1 MATATQTLSSALS
14 GAGALFGHDSA
25 GIVFGQGYT
34 HSGQALLDAAESA
47 VNACRRVGF
56 GVQMSASNYG
66 KANAAS
72 TVGGGES
79 PVPVPT
85 EPSCFGGLTM
95 PPPMGGGVAAPLG
108 WSLVEQFVGEVW
120 PDGNPAQMHA
130 AAAAW
135 RGFAAAIGA
144 AAGPVSASGTAL
156 GGMQIPESGKMVE
169 AAGKVASGLSDIAA
183 QAQALASNV
192 DAFADN
198 VQATQDAVRDLL
210 HQLSPGGV
218 LETIG
223 GIFTGHN
230 PIDKIKQVA
239 GEIKTVLN
247 NMKRQA
253 DASSQLFS
261 QGINALD
268 SVTDSLESWA
278 KKEFISAFGQ
288 DVGNVLSS
296 DFNALVDLPEGG
308 LKFVAQTA
316 HGLDQLDP
324 SRFAYDPQGA
334 LDTWKGLANAAETLT
349 NPVHLASEI
358 MSDPQGSLNTVKGL
372 VDWEDVEKGH
382 PFRAL
387 GYDAAQVG
395 SFFIPGAGEAAPA
408 VDGASAATRAAAD
421 SAGAETRA
429 AGAATRDA
437 GATAATR
444 AAGATEGITTKA
456 GEISSKLDSV
466 SVPEGA
472 TPGTVPGGR
481 APVEAPVPQETPRVE
496 PTPRAPD
503 VPHSEPSVTAEPH
516 TSAEPQVST
525 PPHNGAPAVPE
536 APRAPE
542 PVPHSAEVSSVPAAA
557 EPHVPATT
565 APSAPHME
573 PPAAPSA
580 PGIPSASEG
589 FGSAQPA
596 TVPSQELAS
605 VGAETRGAE
614 TSVAAGEHAP
624 PTVEHG
630 SGSGESGSG
639 HGGSGDGHGPA
650 GDGRGDGP
658 PHEPG
663 DPPTHSDEQ
672 GHHSDSDPGDHSHAD
687 SDHGTS
693 PDDNGLSEEKRN
705 EILAMEQ
712 GTRPDPSEYLS
723 HEFIERHLEKF
734 DDGATRFMTRDSLD
748 TYGIGQ
754 RDGTSFVMPT
764 DEIDALMNATHG
776 EPRAME
782 KALGLPEGYF
792 SGDDV
797 VRVDIRDPRNYDL
810 RLPSG
815 NEAGA
820 TGQWIPGGFLPQ
832 GTSEAVID
840 GAQVPVEDYIVTDMS
855 TMTEGLK

>member
-1 MATATQTLSSALS
+1 M
-14 GAGALFGHDSA
+14 
-25 GIVFGQGYT
+25 
-34 HSGQALLDAAESA
+34 LDAAESA

-85 EPSCFGGLTM
+85 EPPCFGGLTM

-144 AAGPVSASGTAL
+144 AAGPMSASGTAL

-230 PIDKIKQVA
+230 PMDKIKQVA

-268 SVTDSLESWA
+268 SATDSLESWA

-324 SRFAYDPQGA
+324 TRFAYDPQGA
-334 LDTWKGLANAAETLT
+334 LDTWKGLANTAETLT

-358 MSDPQGSLNTVKGL
+358 ISDPQGSLNTVKGL

-408 VDGASAATRAAAD
+408 IDGASAATRVAAD
-421 SAGAETRA
+421 SAGVETRA

-472 TPGTVPGGR
+472 TPGSVPGGR

-496 PTPRAPD
+496 PAPRAPD

-516 TSAEPQVST
+516 TPAEPQLA
-525 PPHNGAPAVPE
+525 PPHNGAPVVPE

-542 PVPHSAEVSSVPAAA
+542 PVPHSAEAPSAHATEPAA
-557 EPHVPATT
+557 PAAT
-565 APSAPHME
+565 APSVPHME
-573 PPAAPSA
+573 APAPPSA
-580 PGIPSASEG
+580 PEIPSASEG

-614 TSVAAGEHAP
+614 SSVAAGDHAP
-624 PTVEHG
+624 GSVEHG
-630 SGSGESGSG
+630 SGAGESGSG
-639 HGGSGDGHGPA
+639 HGGSGEGHRDGGGFDKEPHNDQPHQPDDDPTQTSDHEHHADTNGDASPQDHHGESDHPGNIDDSHSDTNGVPISKEQFDEIIA
-650 GDGRGDGP
+650 TEKGERP
-658 PHEPG
+658 EPG
-663 DPPTHSDEQ
+663 TYLPP
-672 GHHSDSDPGDHSHAD
+672 
-687 SDHGTS
+687 
-693 PDDNGLSEEKRN
+693 
-705 EILAMEQ
+705 
-712 GTRPDPSEYLS
+712 EYIA
-723 HEFIERHLEKF
+723 EHLKSF
-734 DDGATRFMTRDSLD
+734 DDGASRIVLRDAYED
-748 TYGIGQ
+748 YGIGKPDPGRTEYVLTSDSAREMIVDAAGDPVRLAERLGIPEDQ
-754 RDGTSFVMPT
+754 LSGTSLVMIEFHPT
-764 DEIDALMNATHG
+764 DAYQPIM
-776 EPRAME
+776 
-782 KALGLPEGYF
+782 
-792 SGDDV
+792 
-797 VRVDIRDPRNYDL
+797 
-810 RLPSG
+810 PSG
-815 NEAGA
+815 NEWG
-820 TGQWIPGGFLPQ
+820 TNTQWLPGGRLPH
-832 GTSEAVID
+832 GDLEAV
-840 GAQVPVEDYIVTDMS
+840 VN
-855 TMTEGLK
+855 TEGLVKGIDYTVIDIITGEVL